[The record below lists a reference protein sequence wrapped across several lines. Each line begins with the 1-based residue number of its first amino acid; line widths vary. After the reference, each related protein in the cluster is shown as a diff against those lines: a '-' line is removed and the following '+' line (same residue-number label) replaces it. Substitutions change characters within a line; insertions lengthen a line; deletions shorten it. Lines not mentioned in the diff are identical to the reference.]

1 MILVDIDISYNTY
14 LLGYIFKRMGERII
28 HEERAPSLFEGEEN
42 DNSSTVL
49 EQLYVPGLVYNN
61 RRNNINVV
69 SEPPSNKDNSKAAA
83 LQFVKQQLLLNGDE
97 SNNSTVNNLDT
108 FTFDGIGEQNPCGEE
123 EATYNDDSLMWMEDM
138 DTSSSDESATLSPFL
153 SSNASSML
161 TGASL
166 FDFAVDRDLVPN
178 SKSSVANNT
187 SNSNNNKLPS
197 TFTDEEN
204 NIINDGV
211 DNEWSWEDIASKCNN
226 KTAKQCSQQ
235 WRKIVKTVSVHEVPW
250 TKEEDG
256 IIRKGVEEGM
266 SWQNIAKLTKRRLSR
281 QCSQRW
287 RKVLDPSIKRFVKW
301 SKEEDLKLM
310 ELHRNYPTMTNKEM
324 SSHLPGRTSTQCHNR
339 WVEVLN
345 PDLRRGVFSEEEDLR
360 ILELRKAGQGWS
372 AMAKDSILI
381 GRANVALKNRW
392 HTLTKRNKNAQKR
405 KVKAKAS
412 RKSEIKKTQNT
423 KIKKRKRNIK
433 GSVTVDDIIN
443 NIDSG
448 IDEDPVTQFME
459 MSYIVSTTTP
469 KGTKGNKKQKL
480 ISKYDNNNNNS
491 NSNNNNNSN
500 NNTSNNNNCNNYFGH
515 DYKGGI

>member
-42 DNSSTVL
+42 DNIFTGTVS

-405 KVKAKAS
+405 KVK
-412 RKSEIKKTQNT
+412 
-423 KIKKRKRNIK
+423 
-433 GSVTVDDIIN
+433 
-443 NIDSG
+443 
-448 IDEDPVTQFME
+448 
-459 MSYIVSTTTP
+459 
-469 KGTKGNKKQKL
+469 
-480 ISKYDNNNNNS
+480 
-491 NSNNNNNSN
+491 
-500 NNTSNNNNCNNYFGH
+500 NCA
-515 DYKGGI
+515 